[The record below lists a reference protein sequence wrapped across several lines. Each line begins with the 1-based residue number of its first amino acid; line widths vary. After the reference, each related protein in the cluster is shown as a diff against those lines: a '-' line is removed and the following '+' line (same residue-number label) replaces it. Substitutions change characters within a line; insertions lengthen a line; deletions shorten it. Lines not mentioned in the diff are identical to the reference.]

1 MPSSRRGKGWGTP
14 PAVAAGK
21 ADAAGGSGRRAKE
34 GRVVAFAGRARFTG
48 VNSGGGER
56 MGDEVC
62 GVEHPDTKRA
72 GELRGRDSSGAEP
85 PGLPPRGRRFHV
97 SQTVVCDTC

>member
-1 MPSSRRGKGWGTP
+1 M
-14 PAVAAGK
+14 
-21 ADAAGGSGRRAKE
+21 
-34 GRVVAFAGRARFTG
+34 VAFAGRARFTG

-72 GELRGRDSSGAEP
+72 GELRGRDSSGGGTPSAAAAGSALSCVANGRLRHMLIGYARLSKTDGSQSRGLRVGR
-85 PGLPPRGRRFHV
+85 PGGP
-97 SQTVVCDTC
+97 